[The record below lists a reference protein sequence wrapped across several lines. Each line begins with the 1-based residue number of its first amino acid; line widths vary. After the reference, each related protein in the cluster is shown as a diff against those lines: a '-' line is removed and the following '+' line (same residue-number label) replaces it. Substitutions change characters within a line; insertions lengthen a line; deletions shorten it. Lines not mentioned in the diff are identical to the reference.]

1 MGKKFQPEGE
11 FDEVEVD
18 AELGA
23 LNVAKVGGGG
33 TLFKV
38 PAAPTD
44 GFEAIFSLLSI
55 FFTAKYLFSA
65 KMLYCDMNYNNE

>member
-1 MGKKFQPEGE
+1 MNKKFQPEGE

-44 GFEAIFSLLSI
+44 GFEAIFYCCLYFSLQSI
-55 FFTAKYLFSA
+55 YFQLK
-65 KMLYCDMNYNNE
+65 CCIVI